1 MKKII
6 ALTLTL
12 LCVLQLCACSSGT
25 KTEQPQGQEEK
36 TVTVS
41 TPYVDLKVPESL
53 DQNAS
58 HEENDADPYVITFKS
73 KADDTILFSFVF
85 NGTGERLLGTLIGE
99 KENTVISLNVPE
111 LDEASEHYEE
121 NLANQQQM
129 DVIIDHLL
137 ADYQI
142 VLNEVVEQEN
152 TAVFDIETSVVTLKY
167 PAKWK
172 ETVQVDV
179 QENGVKFSSDGTPLF
194 DLMFVECDGYLLGTY
209 KDTPIYMVEYPVESD
224 EHAAMQNGVNV
235 ILQNLMQDPNFAI
248 SN

>member
-1 MKKII
+1 MKKILVLSL
-6 ALTLTL
+6 AL
-12 LCVLQLCACSSGT
+12 LCILQLCACSKGA
-25 KTEQPQGQEEK
+25 KTEQPQGEK
-36 TVTVS
+36 TVTIS
-41 TPYVDLKVPESL
+41 TPYADLKVPEAF
-53 DQNAS
+53 DQNVS
-58 HEENDADPYVITFKS
+58 HEETSTDPYTITFKS
-73 KADDTILFSFVF
+73 NADDSILFSFIF

-142 VLNEVVEQEN
+142 VLNEVVEQED

-209 KDTPIYMVEYPVESD
+209 KDTPIYMVEYPVETD
-224 EHAAMQNGVNV
+224 EQAAMQNGVNV
-235 ILQNLMQDPNFAI
+235 ILQNLMQDPAFAI
-248 SN
+248 NQ